1 MTKIGNLNIVETH
14 GGASSTDAQK
24 KNRKGFAEVCSF
36 VKTIEGE
43 KNPDH

>member
-1 MTKIGNLNIVETH
+1 MTTH
-14 GGASSTDAQK
+14 GGASLRMRK